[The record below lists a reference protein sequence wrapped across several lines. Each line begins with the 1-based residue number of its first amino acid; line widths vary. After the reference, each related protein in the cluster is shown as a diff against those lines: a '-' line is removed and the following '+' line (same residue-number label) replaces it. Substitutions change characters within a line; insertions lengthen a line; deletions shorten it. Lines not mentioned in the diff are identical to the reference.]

1 MSEKVSVYVRVRN
14 NLEKGLDKDRN
25 EMWFLKDNLLHQR
38 VDEDNF
44 ISYFCYKKVFYMV
57 NNCDLYNEC
66 IEPNIQPFVSGKS
79 LTVFAYGQTG
89 SGKTHTMTGKQT
101 DMGIIGRTLEAIYD
115 SMDGSAECYLSYFEI
130 YNENII
136 DLINTS
142 NKPRIFTYNNELIVK
157 GIEKT
162 PVASLEK
169 SLRLIIGC
177 EERRKTGQTQFNIR
191 SSRSHTI
198 FKLELKNANT
208 TSMMTLID
216 LAGSEKASGTSLR
229 IREGVYINKSLLALG
244 KVINSLNKNEFTSYR
259 ESKLTRV
266 LQSSMTGNVTLIAL
280 CMISPDQKCLDESIS
295 TLNFASRLC
304 QIEMKN
310 RMYNSKQLPTESV
323 LCDNCK
329 KQLNKKE
336 KKLSVDEITDSS
348 SVEDFT
354 LINPDKVKEK
364 NSAEQIICL
373 QNKRIHSLESMV
385 ITLLGQNPSQ
395 RENEIFTLEKNMF
408 NLQLEMLKKPDMIK
422 GDEDFEI
429 NQKIS

>member
-1 MSEKVSVYVRVRN
+1 MSEKVNVYVRVRN
-14 NLEKGLDKDRN
+14 KLTNELDGDQD
-25 EMWFLKDNLLHQR
+25 ELWFLKDNLLHQKI
-38 VDEDNF
+38 EDDKF

-57 NNCDLYNEC
+57 DNCGLYKEC

-89 SGKTHTMTGKQT
+89 SGKTHTMTGKPS
-101 DMGIIGRTLEAIYD
+101 DMGIIGRTLEDIYN
-115 SMDGSAECYLSYFEI
+115 SMDEAAECYISYFEI

-136 DLINTS
+136 DLINTN
-142 NKPRIFTYNNELIVK
+142 NKPRVFTYNNELIVK
-157 GIEKT
+157 GIERT
-162 PVASLEK
+162 LVSSLDK
-169 SLRLIIGC
+169 SLRLIKGC
-177 EERRKTGQTQFNIR
+177 EERRKTGQTQFNLR

-198 FKLELKNANT
+198 FKLELQNT
-208 TSMMTLID
+208 NSTSTMTLID

-280 CMISPDQKCLDESIS
+280 CMISPDRKCLDESIS

-304 QIEMKN
+304 QIEMRN
-310 RMYNSKQLPTESV
+310 RTYSSKQLQTEPV
-323 LCDNCK
+323 ICDNCRRE
-329 KQLNKKE
+329 LNRKDRKI
-336 KKLSVDEITDSS
+336 SVDEITDSS
-348 SVEDFT
+348 SAEDFT
-354 LINPDKVKEK
+354 LMNPEKVKNK
-364 NSAEQIICL
+364 NSAEQIIQL
-373 QNKRIHSLESMV
+373 QNKRIHSLESMI

-408 NLQLEMLKKPDMIK
+408 NLQLEMLKRPDKIN
-422 GDEDFEI
+422 DEDLSFD
-429 NQKIS
+429 QKIS